1 MHSYVIYIL
10 LAQCD
15 LYICDFSMK
24 TEQAFEVVSKI
35 IFDRACQFIVGG
47 NPAFE
52 SEACLFHIEMVMN
65 EWGYKSAL
73 LAEYCDS
80 VKEENDAMREMGI
93 E

>member
-1 MHSYVIYIL
+1 MTDNTSISKV
-10 LAQCD
+10 
-15 LYICDFSMK
+15 
-24 TEQAFEVVSKI
+24 QAFEIVSKI
-35 IFDRACQFIVGG
+35 IFDRACQLIVGG

-52 SEACLFHIEMVMN
+52 SEACLFHIEMVMQ

-73 LAEYCDS
+73 VAEYCDS